1 MLVDRLL
8 VKLIN
13 EPFESPDFIPEAEQ
27 DNIGKKYNMLDINN
41 IKLGVK
47 INVSKKKERN
57 EVLIV
62 IAKIYKFCERI
73 CCSKIK

>member
-8 VKLIN
+8 VKLIK

-27 DNIGKKYNMLDINN
+27 DNTKKNMLDINN

-47 INVSKKKERN
+47 N
-57 EVLIV
+57 
-62 IAKIYKFCERI
+62 
-73 CCSKIK
+73 